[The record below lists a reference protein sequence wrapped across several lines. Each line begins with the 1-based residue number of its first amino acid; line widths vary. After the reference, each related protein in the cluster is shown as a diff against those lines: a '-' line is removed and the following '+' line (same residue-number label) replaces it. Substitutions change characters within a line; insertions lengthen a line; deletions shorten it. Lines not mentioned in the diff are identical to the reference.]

1 MSNNLKFKIS
11 HKETGDNSSEFIIKP
26 LERGYGVTVGNSL
39 RRALLTAVPGAA
51 ITNVKI
57 EGALHEFSTLDGVK
71 EDVAD
76 ILMNLKEVRFH
87 LPESSVEP
95 VHLKIKGKTFT
106 AADIQAASDNFT
118 ILNPD
123 LYITDIDKKTT
134 LELELRLGIG
144 KGYKSS
150 EENKLNNSPVGIIPI
165 DSIFNP
171 VTKVSFDISP
181 LPGAKEDLEM
191 LSLNVT
197 TDGSITPIDAVSY
210 CSSVLSEHY
219 NIIHSI
225 SNPSVLEID
234 KPVSEE
240 ILQIRK
246 LLESSIDEME
256 LSVRSHNCLE
266 AAGITLIGALVQK
279 DESEMLAYKNFGR
292 KSLNELI
299 EKLEAMGLKFGM
311 DISPYIDSESTESES
326 DETQS

>member
-1 MSNNLKFKIS
+1 MSNELKFKIS
-11 HKETGDNSSEFIIKP
+11 HKVTNDNSSEFVIKP
-26 LERGYGVTVGNSL
+26 LERGYGITVGNSL

-57 EGALHEFSTLDGVK
+57 EGALHEFSSLEGIK

-76 ILMNLKEVRFH
+76 ILMNLKAVRFH
-87 LPESSVEP
+87 LFESVVEP
-95 VHLKIKGKTFT
+95 IRLKIKGKKTFT
-106 AADIQAASDNFT
+106 AADIQATSNDFT

-123 LYITDIDKKTT
+123 LYITEVAKNTT
-134 LELELRLGIG
+134 LEIELRLGIG

-171 VTKVSFDISP
+171 VIKVTFNVSS

-191 LSLNVT
+191 LSLNVI

-219 NIIHSI
+219 NIINAI

-240 ILQIRK
+240 ILRTRK

-266 AAGITLIGALVQK
+266 VAGITLIGELVQK
-279 DESEMLAYKNFGR
+279 DESEMLEYKNFGR

-299 EKLEAMGLKFGM
+299 EKLEQMGLKFGM
-311 DISPYIDSESTESES
+311 DINPYLENEKN
-326 DETQS
+326 ET

>member
-1 MSNNLKFKIS
+1 MSNELKFKIS
-11 HKETGDNSSEFIIKP
+11 HKVTDDNSSEFVIKP
-26 LERGYGVTVGNSL
+26 LERGYGITVGNSL

-57 EGALHEFSTLDGVK
+57 EGALHEFSTLDGIK

-76 ILMNLKEVRFH
+76 ILMNLKAVRFH
-87 LPESSVEP
+87 LFESVVEP
-95 VHLKIKGKTFT
+95 IRLKIKGKKTFT
-106 AADIQAASDNFT
+106 AANIQAASNDFT

-123 LYITDIDKKTT
+123 LYITEVAKNTT
-134 LELELRLGIG
+134 LEIELRLGIG

-171 VTKVSFDISP
+171 VTKVTFNVSS

-191 LSLNVT
+191 LSLNVI

-240 ILQIRK
+240 ILQTRK

-266 AAGITLIGALVQK
+266 VAGITLIGALVQK
-279 DESEMLAYKNFGR
+279 DESEMLEYKNFGR

-299 EKLEAMGLKFGM
+299 EKLEQMGLKFGM
-311 DISPYIDSESTESES
+311 DISPYLENENN
-326 DETQS
+326 ET

>member
-1 MSNNLKFKIS
+1 MSNELKFKIS
-11 HKETGDNSSEFIIKP
+11 HKVTNDNSSEFVIKP
-26 LERGYGVTVGNSL
+26 LERGYGITVGNSL
-39 RRALLTAVPGAA
+39 RRALLTAVPGVA
-51 ITNVKI
+51 ITNVKV
-57 EGALHEFSTLDGVK
+57 EGALHEFSSLEGIK
-71 EDVAD
+71 EDIAD
-76 ILMNLKEVRFH
+76 VLMNLKAVRFH
-87 LPESSVEP
+87 LFESVVEP
-95 VHLKIKGKTFT
+95 IRLKIKGKKTFT
-106 AADIQAASDNFT
+106 AADIQATSNDFT

-123 LYITDIDKKTT
+123 LYITEVAKNTT
-134 LELELRLGIG
+134 LEIELRLGIG

-150 EENKLNNSPVGIIPI
+150 EENKLNNSPVGMIPI

-171 VTKVSFDISP
+171 VTKVTFNVSS

-191 LSLNVT
+191 LSLNVI

-219 NIIHSI
+219 NIIHAI

-240 ILQIRK
+240 ILRTRK

-266 AAGITLIGALVQK
+266 VAGITLIGALVQK
-279 DESEMLAYKNFGR
+279 DESEMLEYKNFGR

-299 EKLEAMGLKFGM
+299 EKLEQMGLKFGM
-311 DISPYIDSESTESES
+311 DISPYLENENN
-326 DETQS
+326 ET

>member
-1 MSNNLKFKIS
+1 MSNELKFKIS
-11 HKETGDNSSEFIIKP
+11 HKVIDDNSSEFVIKP
-26 LERGYGVTVGNSL
+26 LERGYGITVGNSL

-57 EGALHEFSTLDGVK
+57 EGALHEFSTLDGIK

-76 ILMNLKEVRFH
+76 VLMNLKSVRFH
-87 LPESSVEP
+87 LFESVVEP
-95 VHLKIKGKTFT
+95 IRLKIKGKKTFT
-106 AADIQAASDNFT
+106 AADIQAASNDFT

-123 LYITDIDKKTT
+123 LYITDIAKGTT
-134 LELELRLGIG
+134 LEIELRLGIG

-171 VTKVSFDISP
+171 VTKVTFNVSS

-191 LSLNVT
+191 LSLDVT

-219 NIIHSI
+219 SIINSI

-240 ILQIRK
+240 ILQTRK

-279 DESEMLAYKNFGR
+279 EESEMLEYKNFGR

-299 EKLEAMGLKFGM
+299 EKLETMGLKFGM
-311 DISPYIDSESTESES
+311 DISPYLDNEDNEA
-326 DETQS
+326 

>member
-1 MSNNLKFKIS
+1 MSNELKFKIS
-11 HKETGDNSSEFIIKP
+11 HKIIDDNSSNFVIKP
-26 LERGYGVTVGNSL
+26 LERGYGITVGNSL

-57 EGALHEFSTLDGVK
+57 EGALHEFSTLDGIK

-76 ILMNLKEVRFH
+76 ILMNLKAVRFH
-87 LPESSVEP
+87 LFESVVEP
-95 VHLKIKGKTFT
+95 IRLKIKGKKTFT
-106 AADIQAASDNFT
+106 AANIQAASNDFT

-123 LYITDIDKKTT
+123 LYITEVAKNTT
-134 LELELRLGIG
+134 LEIELRLGIG

-171 VTKVSFDISP
+171 VTKVTFNVSS

-191 LSLNVT
+191 LSLDVT
-197 TDGSITPIDAVSY
+197 TYGSITPIDAVSY

-219 NIIHSI
+219 NIINSI

-240 ILQIRK
+240 ILQTRK

-266 AAGITLIGALVQK
+266 VAGITLIGALVQK
-279 DESEMLAYKNFGR
+279 DESEMLEYKNFGR

-299 EKLEAMGLKFGM
+299 EKLEQMGLKFGM
-311 DISPYIDSESTESES
+311 DISPYLENENN
-326 DETQS
+326 ET

>member
-1 MSNNLKFKIS
+1 MSNDLKFKIS
-11 HKETGDNSSEFIIKP
+11 HKVTEDNSSNFTIKP
-26 LERGYGVTVGNSL
+26 LDRGYGITIGNSL

-57 EGALHEFSTLDGVK
+57 EGAHHEFSTIDGVT

-76 ILMNLKEVRFH
+76 IIMNLKGVRFH
-87 LPESSVEP
+87 LFESKVEP
-95 VHLKIKGKTFT
+95 IFLKVKGPNAFT
-106 AADIQAASDNFT
+106 AADIQAVSDDFT

-123 LYITDIDKKTT
+123 HHITDIAKGTT
-134 LELELRLGIG
+134 LEVELRLGIG

-150 EENKLNNSPVGIIPI
+150 EENKLNNTPVGMIPI

-171 VTKVSFDISP
+171 VTKVSFNVSP
-181 LPGAKEDLEM
+181 LPGAKEDTEM

-210 CSSVLSEHY
+210 CSSFLSEHY
-219 NIIHSI
+219 NIINSI
-225 SNPSVLEID
+225 SNPSILEID

-266 AAGITLIGALVQK
+266 AAGITLIGELVDK
-279 DESEMLAYKNFGR
+279 DEAEMLEYKNFGR

-311 DISPYIDSESTESES
+311 DTSPYTE
-326 DETQS
+326 DEA

>member
-1 MSNNLKFKIS
+1 MSNELKFKIS
-11 HKETGDNSSEFIIKP
+11 HKVTNDNSSEFVIKP
-26 LERGYGVTVGNSL
+26 LERGYGITVGNSL
-39 RRALLTAVPGAA
+39 RRALLTAVPGSA

-57 EGALHEFSTLDGVK
+57 EGALHEFSSLEGIK

-76 ILMNLKEVRFH
+76 ILMNLKAVRFH
-87 LPESSVEP
+87 LFESVVEP
-95 VHLKIKGKTFT
+95 IRLKIKGKKTFT
-106 AADIQAASDNFT
+106 AADIQATSNDFT

-123 LYITDIDKKTT
+123 LYITEVAKNTT
-134 LELELRLGIG
+134 LEIELRLGIG

-171 VTKVSFDISP
+171 VIKVTFNVSS

-191 LSLNVT
+191 LSLNVI

-219 NIIHSI
+219 NIINAI

-240 ILQIRK
+240 ILRTRK

-266 AAGITLIGALVQK
+266 VAGITLIGALVQK
-279 DESEMLAYKNFGR
+279 DESEMLEYKNFGR

-299 EKLEAMGLKFGM
+299 EKLEQMGLKFGM
-311 DISPYIDSESTESES
+311 DINPYLENEKN
-326 DETQS
+326 ET